1 MGKYRVIAGQN
12 LYDIALHI
20 YGSIEGIVDLMMC
33 NTDLS
38 LDTTLKVG
46 DELIYS
52 DDFIINADV
61 VAYNEMHGIVPSNGE
76 HHVYP
81 KVFTKPLAVA
91 FSLPTQILSVHCSVS
106 GVGTLE
112 IDWGDNSDTEVV
124 VLSDKPQLL
133 KHIFDNKVRKRRRIR
148 WFTDAYFKQVD
159 WSELQPTSVVVL
171 RPLPIEELTIKD
183 ATLTLDSL
191 QMVTGIYS
199 LNLTGLTSGNLKPL
213 VKCREL
219 MTLNLTNAR
228 IKPTVLDEWLIAIVE
243 RYGNRRNCKVTL
255 TAVPTG
261 VYQEPARNADIGRYN
276 ITSGMEAIWVIT
288 HEESWNEGGKWEFI
302 INDKEYSV

>member
-1 MGKYRVIAGQN
+1 MGKYKVIAGQN
-12 LYDIALHI
+12 IYDVALHL

-38 LDTTLKVG
+38 FDTMLKVG

-61 VAYNEMHGIVPSNGE
+61 VAYNEMHGIIPSNGE

-81 KVFTKPLAVA
+81 KVFTRPLAVA
-91 FSLPTQILSVHCSVS
+91 FSLPTQTLSVQCSVS

-124 VLSDKPQLL
+124 TLSDKPQLL

-159 WSELQPTSVVVL
+159 WSGLQPTSVVVL

-199 LNLTGLTSGNLKPL
+199 LNLSGLTSGNLKPL
-213 VKCREL
+213 VECREL
-219 MTLNLTNAR
+219 MTLNLTDAR
-228 IKPTVLDEWLIAIVE
+228 IKPTVLDEWLIAMVE
-243 RYGNRRNCKVTL
+243 RYGDRRNCEVTL

-261 VYQEPARNADIGRYN
+261 TYQEPARNADTGRYN

-288 HEESWNEGGKWEFI
+288 HEESWNEGGKWKFI

>member
-38 LDTTLKVG
+38 LDTTLKVS

-52 DDFIINADV
+52 DDFVINADV

-81 KVFTKPLAVA
+81 KVFTKPLAVV
-91 FSLPTQILSVHCSVS
+91 FSLPTELLNVQCSVS
-106 GVGTLE
+106 GIGTLE
-112 IDWGDNSDTEVV
+112 IDWGDNSDTEIVT
-124 VLSDKPQLL
+124 LTDKPRIL
-133 KHIFDNKVRKRRRIR
+133 KHTFDSKVRKRRRIR

-159 WSELQPTSVVVL
+159 WSRLKPNSVAIL
-171 RPLPIEELTIKD
+171 RLLPIEELTIKD

-199 LNLTGLTSGNLKPL
+199 LDLSGLSCGNLKPL
-213 VKCREL
+213 VECRGL
-219 MTLNLTNAR
+219 MQLNLTDAR
-228 IKPTVLDEWLIAIVE
+228 IKPTVLDELLIAMVE
-243 RYGNRRNCKVTL
+243 RYGNRRNCEVTL

-261 VYQEPARNADIGRYN
+261 VYQEPARNADTGKYI

-288 HEESWNEGGKWEFI
+288 HEESWNEGGKWKFI
-302 INDKEYSV
+302 INEKEYSV

>member
-1 MGKYRVIAGQN
+1 MGRYKVIAGQN
-12 LYDIALHI
+12 IYDIALHI
-20 YGSIEGIVDLMMC
+20 YGSIEGIVNLMMC

-38 LDTTLKVG
+38 LDTVLKVG

-81 KVFTKPLAVA
+81 KVFTMPLAVA
-91 FSLPTQILSVHCSVS
+91 FSLPTQILSVQCSVS

-112 IDWGDNSDTEVV
+112 IDWGDNSDTQVV
-124 VLSDKPQLL
+124 TLSDKPQLL

-159 WSELQPTSVVVL
+159 WSGLQSTSVVIL

-199 LNLTGLTSGNLKPL
+199 LNLSGLTSGNLKPL
-213 VKCREL
+213 VECREL
-219 MTLNLTNAR
+219 MTLNLTDAR
-228 IKPTVLDEWLIAIVE
+228 IKPTVLDDWLIAMVE
-243 RYGNRRNCKVTL
+243 RYGNRRNCEVTL

-261 VYQEPARNADIGRYN
+261 TYQEPARNADTGRYN
-276 ITSGMEAIWVIT
+276 ITSGLEAIWVIT
-288 HEESWNEGGKWEFI
+288 HEESWNEGGKWKFI

>member
-1 MGKYRVIAGQN
+1 MGRYKVIAGQN
-12 LYDIALHI
+12 IYDIALHI

-81 KVFTKPLAVA
+81 KVFTKPLSVA
-91 FSLPTQILSVHCSVS
+91 FSLPTQTLSVQYSVS

-124 VLSDKPQLL
+124 TLSDKPQLL

-159 WSELQPTSVVVL
+159 WSGLQPTSVVIL

-199 LNLTGLTSGNLKPL
+199 LNLSGLTSGNLKPL
-213 VKCREL
+213 VECREL
-219 MTLNLTNAR
+219 MTLNLTDAR
-228 IKPTVLDEWLIAIVE
+228 LKPTVLDDWLIAMVE
-243 RYGNRRNCKVTL
+243 RYGNRRNCEVTL
-255 TAVPTG
+255 TAVPAG
-261 VYQEPARNADIGRYN
+261 AYQEPARNADTGRYN

-288 HEESWNEGGKWEFI
+288 HEESWNEGGKWKFI

>member
-1 MGKYRVIAGQN
+1 MGKYRAIAGQN

-52 DDFIINADV
+52 DDFVINADV

-81 KVFTKPLAVA
+81 KVFTKPLTVA
-91 FSLPTQILSVHCSVS
+91 FSLPTELLNVQCSVS
-106 GVGTLE
+106 GAGTLE
-112 IDWGDNSDTEVV
+112 IDWGDNSDTETIA
-124 VLSDKPQLL
+124 LTDKPRIL
-133 KHIFDNKVRKRRRIR
+133 KHTFDSKVRKRRRVR

-159 WSELQPTSVVVL
+159 WSGLKPNSIVILQ
-171 RPLPIEELTIKD
+171 PLPIEELTIKD
-183 ATLTLDSL
+183 ATITLDSL
-191 QMVTGIYS
+191 QMLTDIYS
-199 LNLTGLTSGNLKPL
+199 LNLSGLTCGNLKPL
-213 VKCREL
+213 VECREL
-219 MTLNLTNAR
+219 MRLNLTDAR
-228 IKPTVLDEWLIAIVE
+228 IKPTVLDEWLIAMVE
-243 RYGNRRNCKVTL
+243 RYGNRRNCEVTL

-261 VYQEPARNADIGRYN
+261 IYQEPARNAYTGHYT

-288 HEESWNEGGKWEFI
+288 HEESWNEGGKWKFI

>member
-1 MGKYRVIAGQN
+1 MGKYKVIAGQN
-12 LYDIALHI
+12 IYDVALHL

-61 VAYNEMHGIVPSNGE
+61 VAYNEMHGIIPSNGE

-81 KVFTKPLAVA
+81 KIFTKPLAVA
-91 FSLPTQILSVHCSVS
+91 FSLPTQTLSVQCSVS

-124 VLSDKPQLL
+124 TLSDKPQLL

-159 WSELQPTSVVVL
+159 WSGLQPTSVVVL
-171 RPLPIEELTIKD
+171 RPQLIEELTIKD

-199 LNLTGLTSGNLKPL
+199 LNLSGLTSGNLKPL
-213 VKCREL
+213 VECREL
-219 MTLNLTNAR
+219 MTLNLIDAR
-228 IKPTVLDEWLIAIVE
+228 IKPTVLDEWLIAMVE
-243 RYGNRRNCKVTL
+243 RYGNRRNCEVTL

-261 VYQEPARNADIGRYN
+261 TYQEPARNADTGRYN

-288 HEESWNEGGKWEFI
+288 HEESWNEGGKWKFI
-302 INDKEYSV
+302 INDKDYSV

>member
-33 NTDLS
+33 NADLS

-76 HHVYP
+76 HHVYS
-81 KVFTKPLAVA
+81 KDFTRPLSVV
-91 FSLPTQILSVHCSVS
+91 FSLPTELLNVQCSVS

-124 VLSDKPQLL
+124 ALSDKPRLL
-133 KHIFDNKVRKRRRIR
+133 KHIFDNKVRKRRRVR

-159 WSELQPTSVVVL
+159 WSGLKPNSIAIL

-183 ATLTLDSL
+183 ATITLDSL
-191 QMVTGIYS
+191 QMVNGIYS
-199 LNLTGLTSGNLKPL
+199 LNLSGLSCGDLKPL
-213 VKCREL
+213 VECREL
-219 MTLNLTNAR
+219 MTLNLTDAR
-228 IKPTVLDEWLIAIVE
+228 IKPTVLDEWLIAMVE
-243 RYGNRRNCKVTL
+243 RYGNRRNCEVTL
-255 TAVPTG
+255 TAVPSGT
-261 VYQEPARNADIGRYN
+261 YQEPARNADTGRYN

-288 HEESWNEGGKWEFI
+288 HEESWNEGGKWKFI
-302 INDKEYSV
+302 INGTEYSA

>member
-1 MGKYRVIAGQN
+1 MGRYKVIAGQN
-12 LYDIALHI
+12 IYDIALHI

-81 KVFTKPLAVA
+81 KVFTKPLTVA
-91 FSLPTQILSVHCSVS
+91 FSLPTQTLSVHCSVS

-112 IDWGDNSDTEVV
+112 IDWGDNSDTEVIT
-124 VLSDKPQLL
+124 LTDKPQLL

-148 WFTDAYFKQVD
+148 WFTDAYFKQVN
-159 WSELQPTSVVVL
+159 WSGLQPASVVVL

-183 ATLTLDSL
+183 AALTLDSL

-199 LNLTGLTSGNLKPL
+199 LNLSGLTSGNLKPL
-213 VKCREL
+213 VECREL
-219 MTLNLTNAR
+219 MTLNLTDAR
-228 IKPTVLDEWLIAIVE
+228 IKPTVLDDWLIAMVE
-243 RYGNRRNCKVTL
+243 RYGNRRNCEVTL

-261 VYQEPARNADIGRYN
+261 AYQEPARNADTGRYN

-288 HEESWNEGGKWEFI
+288 HEESWNEGGKWKFI
-302 INDKEYSV
+302 INNKEYSV

>member
-91 FSLPTQILSVHCSVS
+91 FSLPTQTLSVQCSVS
-106 GVGTLE
+106 GVGSLE
-112 IDWGDNSDTEVV
+112 IDWGDNSNTEVV
-124 VLSDKPQLL
+124 TLSDKPQLL

-148 WFTDAYFKQVD
+148 WFTDAYFKQVN
-159 WSELQPTSVVVL
+159 WSGLQPTSVVIL

-199 LNLTGLTSGNLKPL
+199 LNLSGLTSGNLKPL
-213 VKCREL
+213 VESRKL
-219 MTLNLTNAR
+219 MTLNLTDAR
-228 IKPTVLDEWLIAIVE
+228 IKPTVLDEWLIAMVE
-243 RYGNRRNCKVTL
+243 RYGNRRNCELTL

-261 VYQEPARNADIGRYN
+261 TYQEPARNADTGKYI

-288 HEESWNEGGKWEFI
+288 HEESWNEGGKWRFI

>member
-52 DDFIINADV
+52 DDFVINADV

-91 FSLPTQILSVHCSVS
+91 FSGPTELLNAQCSVS

-112 IDWGDNSDTEVV
+112 IDWGDNSDTEIVT
-124 VLSDKPQLL
+124 LTDKPRIL
-133 KHIFDNKVRKRRRIR
+133 KHTFDSKVRKRRRIR

-159 WSELQPTSVVVL
+159 WSGLKPNSVVIL

-183 ATLTLDSL
+183 ATLALDSL

-199 LNLTGLTSGNLKPL
+199 LNLSGLFSGNLKPL
-213 VKCREL
+213 VECREL
-219 MTLNLTNAR
+219 MELNLTDAR
-228 IKPTVLDEWLIAIVE
+228 IKPTVLDECLISMVE
-243 RYGNRRNCKVTL
+243 RYGNRRNCEVSL

-261 VYQEPARNADIGRYN
+261 TYQEPVRNADTGHYN

-288 HEESWNEGGKWEFI
+288 HEESWNEGGKWKFI

>member
-1 MGKYRVIAGQN
+1 MGRYKVIAGQN
-12 LYDIALHI
+12 IYDVALHL

-91 FSLPTQILSVHCSVS
+91 FALPTQILSVQCSVS

-112 IDWGDNSDTEVV
+112 IDWGDNSDTEVIT
-124 VLSDKPQLL
+124 LTDKPQLL

-159 WSELQPTSVVVL
+159 WSRLKPNSVVIL

-199 LNLTGLTSGNLKPL
+199 LNLSGLTSGNLKPF
-213 VKCREL
+213 VECREL
-219 MTLNLTNAR
+219 MTLNLTDAR
-228 IKPTVLDEWLIAIVE
+228 IKPTVLDEWLIAMVE
-243 RYGNRRNCKVTL
+243 RYGNRRNCEVSL

-261 VYQEPARNADIGRYN
+261 TYQEPARNADTGRYN

-288 HEESWNEGGKWEFI
+288 HEESWNEGGKWKFI

>member
-52 DDFIINADV
+52 DDFVINADV

-91 FSLPTQILSVHCSVS
+91 FSLPTQILSVQCSVS
-106 GVGTLE
+106 GIGTLE
-112 IDWGDNSDTEVV
+112 IDWGDNSDTEVIT
-124 VLSDKPQLL
+124 LTDKPRTISHIFGAFFGPFNSLL
-133 KHIFDNKVRKRRRIR
+133 KR
-148 WFTDAYFKQVD
+148 QM
-159 WSELQPTSVVVL
+159 
-171 RPLPIEELTIKD
+171 LTI
-183 ATLTLDSL
+183 
-191 QMVTGIYS
+191 
-199 LNLTGLTSGNLKPL
+199 
-213 VKCREL
+213 
-219 MTLNLTNAR
+219 
-228 IKPTVLDEWLIAIVE
+228 
-243 RYGNRRNCKVTL
+243 
-255 TAVPTG
+255 
-261 VYQEPARNADIGRYN
+261 
-276 ITSGMEAIWVIT
+276 
-288 HEESWNEGGKWEFI
+288 F
-302 INDKEYSV
+302 

>member
-1 MGKYRVIAGQN
+1 MGKYKVIAGQN
-12 LYDIALHI
+12 IYDIALHI

-38 LDTTLKVG
+38 LDTVLKVG

-81 KVFTKPLAVA
+81 KAFTKPLAVA
-91 FSLPTQILSVHCSVS
+91 FSLPTQTLSVQCSVS

-124 VLSDKPQLL
+124 TLSDKPQLL

-159 WSELQPTSVVVL
+159 WSGLQPTSVVIL

-199 LNLTGLTSGNLKPL
+199 LNLSGLTSGNLKPL
-213 VKCREL
+213 VESRKL
-219 MTLNLTNAR
+219 MTLNLTDAR
-228 IKPTVLDEWLIAIVE
+228 IKPTVLDEWLIAMVE
-243 RYGNRRNCKVTL
+243 RYGNRRNCEVTL

-261 VYQEPARNADIGRYN
+261 TYQEPARNADTGRYN

-288 HEESWNEGGKWEFI
+288 HEESWNEGGKWKFI
-302 INDKEYSV
+302 INDNEYSV

>member
-12 LYDIALHI
+12 IYDIALHL

-91 FSLPTQILSVHCSVS
+91 FSLPTQTLSVQCSVS

-124 VLSDKPQLL
+124 TLSDKPQLL

-159 WSELQPTSVVVL
+159 WSGLQPTSVVIL

-199 LNLTGLTSGNLKPL
+199 LNLSGLTSGNLKPL
-213 VKCREL
+213 VECREL
-219 MTLNLTNAR
+219 MTLNLTDAR

-243 RYGNRRNCKVTL
+243 MYGNRRNCKVIL

-261 VYQEPARNADIGRYN
+261 TYQEPARNADTGRYN

>member
-1 MGKYRVIAGQN
+1 MGRYKVIAGQN
-12 LYDIALHI
+12 IYDIALHI

-81 KVFTKPLAVA
+81 KVFTRPLAVA
-91 FSLPTQILSVHCSVS
+91 FSLPTQTLSVQCSVS

-124 VLSDKPQLL
+124 TLSDKPQLL

-159 WSELQPTSVVVL
+159 WSGLQPTSVVIL

-199 LNLTGLTSGNLKPL
+199 LNLSRLTSGNLKPL
-213 VKCREL
+213 VECREL
-219 MTLNLTNAR
+219 MTLNLTDAR
-228 IKPTVLDEWLIAIVE
+228 IKPTVLDDWLIAMVE
-243 RYGNRRNCKVTL
+243 RYGNRRNCKATL

-261 VYQEPARNADIGRYN
+261 TYQEPARNADTGKYI

>member
-1 MGKYRVIAGQN
+1 MGRYKVIAGQN
-12 LYDIALHI
+12 IYDVALHL

-52 DDFIINADV
+52 DDFFINADV

-81 KVFTKPLAVA
+81 KVFTRPLAVA
-91 FSLPTQILSVHCSVS
+91 FSLPTQTLSVQCSVS

-112 IDWGDNSDTEVV
+112 IDWGDNSDTEVIS
-124 VLSDKPQLL
+124 LTDKPRLL

-159 WSELQPTSVVVL
+159 WSGLQPTSVVVL
-171 RPLPIEELTIKD
+171 RPLPIEELTIKG

-199 LNLTGLTSGNLKPL
+199 LNLSGLTSGNLKPL
-213 VKCREL
+213 VECRDL
-219 MTLNLTNAR
+219 MELNLTDAH

-243 RYGNRRNCKVTL
+243 RYGNRRNCEVTL

-261 VYQEPARNADIGRYN
+261 TYQEPARNADTGRYN

>member
-33 NTDLS
+33 NIDLS

-52 DDFIINADV
+52 DDFVINADV

-91 FSLPTQILSVHCSVS
+91 FSLPTQILSVQCSVS

-112 IDWGDNSDTEVV
+112 IDWGDNSDTEVIT
-124 VLSDKPQLL
+124 LTDKPQLL
-133 KHIFDNKVRKRRRIR
+133 KHIFNNKVRKRRRIR

-199 LNLTGLTSGNLKPL
+199 LNLSGLTSGNLKPL
-213 VKCREL
+213 VECREL
-219 MTLNLTNAR
+219 MTLNLTDAR
-228 IKPTVLDEWLIAIVE
+228 IKPTVLDEWLIAMVE
-243 RYGNRRNCKVTL
+243 RYGNRRNCEVTL
-255 TAVPTG
+255 TVVPTG
-261 VYQEPARNADIGRYN
+261 TYQEPARNTDTGRYN

-288 HEESWNEGGKWEFI
+288 HEESWNEGGKWKFI

>member
-1 MGKYRVIAGQN
+1 MGRYKVIAGQN
-12 LYDIALHI
+12 IYDVALHL

-38 LDTTLKVG
+38 LDTTLTVG

-61 VAYNEMHGIVPSNGE
+61 VSYNEMHGIVPSNGE

-81 KVFTKPLAVA
+81 KVFTKPLSVA
-91 FSLPTQILSVHCSVS
+91 FSLPTQTLSVQCSVS

-112 IDWGDNSDTEVV
+112 IDWGDNSDTQVV
-124 VLSDKPQLL
+124 TLSDKPQLL

-159 WSELQPTSVVVL
+159 WSGLQPTSVVIL

-183 ATLTLDSL
+183 ATLMLDSL
-191 QMVTGIYS
+191 QMVNGIYS
-199 LNLTGLTSGNLKPL
+199 LNLSGLTSGNLKPL
-213 VKCREL
+213 VECREL
-219 MTLNLTNAR
+219 MTLNLTDAR
-228 IKPTVLDEWLIAIVE
+228 IKPTVLDDWLIAMVE
-243 RYGNRRNCKVTL
+243 RYGNRRNCEVTL

-261 VYQEPARNADIGRYN
+261 TYQEPARNADTGRYN

-288 HEESWNEGGKWEFI
+288 HEESWNEGGKWRFI
-302 INDKEYSV
+302 IKDNEYSV

>member
-81 KVFTKPLAVA
+81 KVFTKPISVA
-91 FSLPTQILSVHCSVS
+91 FSLPTELLNVQCSVS

-112 IDWGDNSDTEVV
+112 IDWGDNTDTEIIT
-124 VLSDKPQLL
+124 LTDKARIL
-133 KHIFDNKVRKRRRIR
+133 KHTFDSKVRKRRRIR

-159 WSELQPTSVVVL
+159 WSGLQPSAVAIL
-171 RPLPIEELTIKD
+171 QPMPIEELTLND
-183 ATLTLDSL
+183 ATLTLESL
-191 QMVTGIYS
+191 QMVAGIYS
-199 LNLTGLTSGNLKPL
+199 LNLSGLSCGNLKPL
-213 VKCREL
+213 VECREL
-219 MTLNLTNAR
+219 MEINLSDAN
-228 IKPTVLDEWLIAIVE
+228 IKPTVLDEWLIAMVE
-243 RYGNRRNCKVTL
+243 RYGNRRNCEVIL
-255 TAVPTG
+255 TAQPTG
-261 VYQEPARNADIGRYN
+261 VYQEPKRNDETGKYN
-276 ITSGMEAIWVIT
+276 ITSGMEAIWIIT
-288 HEESWNEGGKWEFI
+288 HEESWNEGGKWKFI

>member
-1 MGKYRVIAGQN
+1 MGRYKVIAGQN
-12 LYDIALHI
+12 IYDVALHL

-52 DDFIINADV
+52 DDFIINIDV
-61 VAYNEMHGIVPSNGE
+61 VSYNEMHGIVPSNGE

-91 FSLPTQILSVHCSVS
+91 FSLPTQTLSVQCSVS

-112 IDWGDNSDTEVV
+112 IDWGDNSDTEVIT
-124 VLSDKPQLL
+124 LTDKPQLL

-159 WSELQPTSVVVL
+159 WSGLQPTSVVIL

-199 LNLTGLTSGNLKPL
+199 LNLSGLTSGNLKPL
-213 VKCREL
+213 VECREL
-219 MTLNLTNAR
+219 MTLNLTDAR
-228 IKPTVLDEWLIAIVE
+228 IKPTVLDDWLIAMVE
-243 RYGNRRNCKVTL
+243 RYGNRRNCEVTL

-261 VYQEPARNADIGRYN
+261 AYQEPARNADTGCYN

-288 HEESWNEGGKWEFI
+288 HEDSWNEGGKWKFI

>member
-1 MGKYRVIAGQN
+1 MGKYKVIAGQN
-12 LYDIALHI
+12 IYDVALHL

-81 KVFTKPLAVA
+81 KVFTRPLAVA
-91 FSLPTQILSVHCSVS
+91 FSLPTQILSVQCSVS

-112 IDWGDNSDTEVV
+112 IDWGDNSDTEVIT
-124 VLSDKPQLL
+124 LTDKPQLL

-159 WSELQPTSVVVL
+159 WSGLQPTSVVVL
-171 RPLPIEELTIKD
+171 KSLPIEELTTKD

-199 LNLTGLTSGNLKPL
+199 LNLSGLTSGNLKPL
-213 VKCREL
+213 VECREL
-219 MTLNLTNAR
+219 MTLNLTDAR

-243 RYGNRRNCKVTL
+243 RYGNRRNCEVTL

-261 VYQEPARNADIGRYN
+261 IYQEPARNADTGRYN

>member
-33 NTDLS
+33 NTGLS

-81 KVFTKPLAVA
+81 KVFTKPLAVV
-91 FSLPTQILSVHCSVS
+91 FSLPTELLNAQCSVS

-112 IDWGDNSDTEVV
+112 IDWGDNSDTEIVT
-124 VLSDKPQLL
+124 LTDKPRIL
-133 KHIFDNKVRKRRRIR
+133 KHTFDSKVRKRRRIR
-148 WFTDAYFKQVD
+148 WFTDAHFKQVD
-159 WSELQPTSVVVL
+159 WSGLKPNSVVIL

-199 LNLTGLTSGNLKPL
+199 LDLSGLSCGNLKPL
-213 VKCREL
+213 VECREL
-219 MTLNLTNAR
+219 MQLNLTDAR
-228 IKPTVLDEWLIAIVE
+228 IKPTVLDEWLIAMVE
-243 RYGNRRNCKVTL
+243 RYGNRRNCEVTL

-261 VYQEPARNADIGRYN
+261 VYQEPARNADTGRYN

-288 HEESWNEGGKWEFI
+288 HEESWNEGGKWKFI
-302 INDKEYSV
+302 NNDKEYSV

>member
-81 KVFTKPLAVA
+81 KVITKPLAVV
-91 FSLPTQILSVHCSVS
+91 FSLPTELLNVQCSVS
-106 GVGTLE
+106 GIGTLE

-124 VLSDKPQLL
+124 TLSDKPQLL

-159 WSELQPTSVVVL
+159 WSGLQPTSVVIL

-183 ATLTLDSL
+183 TTLTLDSL

-199 LNLTGLTSGNLKPL
+199 LNLSGLTSGNLKPL
-213 VKCREL
+213 VECREL
-219 MTLNLTNAR
+219 MTLNLTDAR

-243 RYGNRRNCKVTL
+243 MYGNRRNCKVIL

-261 VYQEPARNADIGRYN
+261 TYQEPARIADTGRYN

>member
-1 MGKYRVIAGQN
+1 MGKYKVIARQN
-12 LYDIALHI
+12 IYDVALHL

-61 VAYNEMHGIVPSNGE
+61 VAYNGMHGIVPSNGE

-91 FSLPTQILSVHCSVS
+91 FSLPTQILSVQCSVS

-124 VLSDKPQLL
+124 TLSDKPQLL

-159 WSELQPTSVVVL
+159 WSGLQPTSVVVL
-171 RPLPIEELTIKD
+171 KPLPIEELTIKD

-191 QMVTGIYS
+191 QMVTGTYS
-199 LNLTGLTSGNLKPL
+199 LNLSGLTSGNLKPL
-213 VKCREL
+213 VECREL
-219 MTLNLTNAR
+219 MTLNLTDAR

-243 RYGNRRNCKVTL
+243 RYGNRRNCEVTL
-255 TAVPTG
+255 TIVPTG
-261 VYQEPARNADIGRYN
+261 IYQEPARNADTGRYN

-288 HEESWNEGGKWEFI
+288 HEESWNEGGKWKFI

>member
-38 LDTTLKVG
+38 LDTMLKVG

-81 KVFTKPLAVA
+81 KVFTRPLAVA
-91 FSLPTQILSVHCSVS
+91 FSLPTQILSVQCSVS

-112 IDWGDNSDTEVV
+112 IDWGDNSDTEVIT
-124 VLSDKPQLL
+124 LTDKLQLL

-159 WSELQPTSVVVL
+159 WSELQPTSVVIL

-199 LNLTGLTSGNLKPL
+199 LNLSGLTSGNLKPL
-213 VKCREL
+213 VECRKL
-219 MTLNLTNAR
+219 MTLNLTDAR
-228 IKPTVLDEWLIAIVE
+228 IKPTVLDEWLIAMVE
-243 RYGNRRNCKVTL
+243 RYGNRRNCEVTL

-261 VYQEPARNADIGRYN
+261 TYQEPARNADTGRYN
-276 ITSGMEAIWVIT
+276 ITSGMEAIWIIT
-288 HEESWNEGGKWEFI
+288 HEESWNGGGKWKFI
-302 INDKEYSV
+302 INDKEYTV

>member
-1 MGKYRVIAGQN
+1 MGRYKVIAGQN
-12 LYDIALHI
+12 IYDIALHI

-81 KVFTKPLAVA
+81 KVFTKPLSVA

-124 VLSDKPQLL
+124 TLSDKPQLL
-133 KHIFDNKVRKRRRIR
+133 KHIFDNKVRKRRRVR
-148 WFTDAYFKQVD
+148 WFTNAYFKHVD
-159 WSELQPTSVVVL
+159 WSGLQPTSVVIL

-191 QMVTGIYS
+191 QMVTGIYL
-199 LNLTGLTSGNLKPL
+199 LNLSGLTSGNLKPL
-213 VKCREL
+213 VECREL
-219 MTLNLTNAR
+219 MTLNLTDAR
-228 IKPTVLDEWLIAIVE
+228 IKPTVLDDWLIAMVE
-243 RYGNRRNCKVTL
+243 RYGNRRNCEVTL

-261 VYQEPARNADIGRYN
+261 TYQEPARNADTGRYN

-288 HEESWNEGGKWEFI
+288 HEESWNEGGKWKFI

>member
-1 MGKYRVIAGQN
+1 MGRYKVIAGQN
-12 LYDIALHI
+12 IYDIALHI

-38 LDTTLKVG
+38 LDTMLKVG

-91 FSLPTQILSVHCSVS
+91 FSLPTQILSVQCSVS

-124 VLSDKPQLL
+124 TLSDKPQLL

-159 WSELQPTSVVVL
+159 WSGLQPTSVVVL
-171 RPLPIEELTIKD
+171 RPLTIEELTIKD
-183 ATLTLDSL
+183 TTLTLDSL

-199 LNLTGLTSGNLKPL
+199 LNLSGLTSGNLKPL
-213 VKCREL
+213 VECREL
-219 MTLNLTNAR
+219 MTLNLTDAR
-228 IKPTVLDEWLIAIVE
+228 IKPTVLDEWLIAMVE
-243 RYGNRRNCKVTL
+243 RYGNRRNCEVTL

-261 VYQEPARNADIGRYN
+261 TYQEPARNADTGRYN
-276 ITSGMEAIWVIT
+276 ITSGMETIWVIT
-288 HEESWNEGGKWEFI
+288 HEESWNEGGKWKFI
-302 INDKEYSV
+302 INEKEYLV

>member
-1 MGKYRVIAGQN
+1 MGKYKVIAGQN
-12 LYDIALHI
+12 IYDVALHL

-52 DDFIINADV
+52 DEFIINADV

-91 FSLPTQILSVHCSVS
+91 FSLPTQILSVQCSVS

-124 VLSDKPQLL
+124 TLSDKPQLL

-159 WSELQPTSVVVL
+159 WSGLQPTSVVIL
-171 RPLPIEELTIKD
+171 RPLPIEEVTIKD

-213 VKCREL
+213 VECREL
-219 MTLNLTNAR
+219 MTLNLTDAR
-228 IKPTVLDEWLIAIVE
+228 IKPTVLDDWLIAMVE
-243 RYGNRRNCKVTL
+243 RYGNRRNSEVTL
-255 TAVPTG
+255 TTVPTG
-261 VYQEPARNADIGRYN
+261 IYQEPARNADTGRYN

-288 HEESWNEGGKWEFI
+288 HEESWNEGGKWKFI

>member
-1 MGKYRVIAGQN
+1 MGRYKVIAGQN
-12 LYDIALHI
+12 IYDVALHL
-20 YGSIEGIVDLMMC
+20 YGSIEGIVNLMMC

-81 KVFTKPLAVA
+81 KVFTRPLAVA
-91 FSLPTQILSVHCSVS
+91 FSLPTQTLSVQCSVL

-112 IDWGDNSDTEVV
+112 IDWGDNSDTQVV
-124 VLSDKPQLL
+124 TLSDKPQLL

-159 WSELQPTSVVVL
+159 LSGLQPTSVVVL

-199 LNLTGLTSGNLKPL
+199 LNLSGLNCGNFKPL
-213 VKCREL
+213 VECREL
-219 MTLNLTNAR
+219 MTLNLTDAR
-228 IKPTVLDEWLIAIVE
+228 IKPTVLDEWLIAMVE
-243 RYGNRRNCKVTL
+243 RYGNRRNCEVTL

-261 VYQEPARNADIGRYN
+261 IYQEPARNADTGRYN

-288 HEESWNEGGKWEFI
+288 HEESWNEGGKWKFI

>member
-1 MGKYRVIAGQN
+1 MQ
-12 LYDIALHI
+12 
-20 YGSIEGIVDLMMC
+20 
-33 NTDLS
+33 
-38 LDTTLKVG
+38 
-46 DELIYS
+46 
-52 DDFIINADV
+52 
-61 VAYNEMHGIVPSNGE
+61 
-76 HHVYP
+76 
-81 KVFTKPLAVA
+81 
-91 FSLPTQILSVHCSVS
+91 CSVS

-112 IDWGDNSDTEVV
+112 IDWGDNSDTEVIS
-124 VLSDKPQLL
+124 LTDKPRLL

-159 WSELQPTSVVVL
+159 WSGLQPTSVVVL
-171 RPLPIEELTIKD
+171 RPLPIEELTIKG

-199 LNLTGLTSGNLKPL
+199 LNLSGLTSGNLKPL
-213 VKCREL
+213 VECRDL
-219 MTLNLTNAR
+219 MELNLTDAH

-243 RYGNRRNCKVTL
+243 RYGNRRNCEVTL

-261 VYQEPARNADIGRYN
+261 TYQEPARNADTGRYN

>member
-1 MGKYRVIAGQN
+1 MGRYKVIAGQN
-12 LYDIALHI
+12 IYDVALHL

-61 VAYNEMHGIVPSNGE
+61 VAYNEMHSIVPSNGE

-91 FSLPTQILSVHCSVS
+91 FSLPTQILSVQCSVS

-124 VLSDKPQLL
+124 TLSDKPQLL
-133 KHIFDNKVRKRRRIR
+133 EHIFDNKVRKRRRIR

-159 WSELQPTSVVVL
+159 WSGLLLTSVVVL

-199 LNLTGLTSGNLKPL
+199 LNLSGLTSGNLKPL
-213 VKCREL
+213 VECREL
-219 MTLNLTNAR
+219 MMLNLTDAR
-228 IKPTVLDEWLIAIVE
+228 IKPTVLDDWLIAMVE
-243 RYGNRRNCKVTL
+243 RYGNRRNCEVTL

-261 VYQEPARNADIGRYN
+261 TYQEPARNADTGHYN

-288 HEESWNEGGKWEFI
+288 HEESWNEGGKWKFI

>member
-81 KVFTKPLAVA
+81 KIFTKPLAVA
-91 FSLPTQILSVHCSVS
+91 FSLPTELLNVQCSVS
-106 GVGTLE
+106 GIGTLE
-112 IDWGDNSDTEVV
+112 IDWGDNSDTEIVT
-124 VLSDKPQLL
+124 LTDKPRIL
-133 KHIFDNKVRKRRRIR
+133 KHTFDSKVRKRRRIR

-159 WSELQPTSVVVL
+159 LSRLKPNSVVIL

-191 QMVTGIYS
+191 QMITGIYS
-199 LNLTGLTSGNLKPL
+199 LSLTGLTSGNLKPL
-213 VKCREL
+213 VECREL
-219 MTLNLTNAR
+219 MTLNLTDAR
-228 IKPTVLDEWLIAIVE
+228 IKPTVLDEWLIAMVE
-243 RYGNRRNCKVTL
+243 RYGNRRNCELTL

-261 VYQEPARNADIGRYN
+261 TYQEPARNADTGKYI

-288 HEESWNEGGKWEFI
+288 HEESWNEGGKWKFI

>member
-1 MGKYRVIAGQN
+1 MGRYKVIAGQN
-12 LYDIALHI
+12 IYDIALHI

-81 KVFTKPLAVA
+81 KVFTKPLSVA
-91 FSLPTQILSVHCSVS
+91 FSLPTQTLSVLCSVS

-112 IDWGDNSDTEVV
+112 IDWGDNSDTEVIT
-124 VLSDKPQLL
+124 LTDKPQLL

-159 WSELQPTSVVVL
+159 WSGLQPTSVVIL
-171 RPLPIEELTIKD
+171 RPLPMEELTIKD

-199 LNLTGLTSGNLKPL
+199 LNLSGLTSSNLKPL
-213 VKCREL
+213 VECREL
-219 MTLNLTNAR
+219 MTLNLTDAR
-228 IKPTVLDEWLIAIVE
+228 IKPTVLDEWLIAMVE
-243 RYGNRRNCKVTL
+243 RYGNRRNCEVSL

-261 VYQEPARNADIGRYN
+261 TYQEPARNADTGRYT

-288 HEESWNEGGKWEFI
+288 HEESWNEGGKWRFI